1 MLAIPYGSTNKA
13 NKIKSLSASEYQ
25 TETFPLQKGL
35 KSIGLKKLSRVERWK
50 RALALKKTHALE
62 QDLSKWRHIWFT
74 H

>member
-35 KSIGLKKLSRVERWK
+35 KSIGLKKLSRVER
-50 RALALKKTHALE
+50 
-62 QDLSKWRHIWFT
+62 
-74 H
+74 